1 MTTRQRTVIEEDPA
15 TEQQPPARWW
25 QRRRGQALIVAL
37 AVAAAASAGAVF
49 AGTRGDGEDLPRK
62 SPRTTYGYNQ
72 MEPGAEFSMG
82 GVRIFEPGKIVQIVS
97 AKALTSRSVEYLG
110 AYTVWPRDYVPPPG
124 TYAGFPYADQKV
136 RHELTEP
143 IPASETARFD
153 SDSPM
158 SVPITVTLGFRIL
171 TGMGGV
177 NGIHLTYKV
186 NGKTKTQYFPDAVI
200 GCVKPL
206 NCEDRPLTEND
217 EALRELGLVRED

>member
-1 MTTRQRTVIEEDPA
+1 MVEDDPTSDEA
-15 TEQQPPARWW
+15 PSVRWW
-25 QRRRGQALIVAL
+25 GRRRWQALVAAL
-37 AVAAAASAGAVF
+37 ALAASAGAVF
-49 AGTRGDGEDLPRK
+49 AGTRGDSEDLPRN
-62 SPRTTYGYNQ
+62 SPQTTYGFNE

-82 GVRIFEPGKIVQIVS
+82 GVRIFEPGKTVQIVS
-97 AKALTSRSVEYLG
+97 ATALASTNLEYLG

-124 TYAGFPYADQKV
+124 AYEGFPYSDQKV

-153 SDSPM
+153 PDFPT

-171 TGMGGV
+171 SGSRVGV

-186 NGKTKTQYFPDAVI
+186 NGKTKRQYFSDAMI

-206 NCEDRPLTEND
+206 NCEHNSSTDDKDT
-217 EALRELGLVRED
+217 LRDLGLVRED